1 MALPVAAAVPAL
13 IGAIGGLF
21 KKKKY
26 VLWVWDGTQWNAA
39 AGPAKSSTIKA
50 ADKDWKSK
58 GYTTV
63 IKKAGVSPA
72 PLATAKGDSTLEGL
86 LPYAAIGGG
95 AFILY
100 LILKRR
106 KR

>member
-1 MALPVAAAVPAL
+1 MAISAVVGGVGL
-13 IGAIGGLF
+13 LTGLF

-26 VLWVWDGTQWNAA
+26 VLWVWDGTQWNAT
-39 AGPAKSSTIKA
+39 AGPAKSKTIKA
-50 ADKDWKSK
+50 AEKDWKSK

-72 PLATAKGDSTLEGL
+72 PLVNAKHDSTLEGL

-100 LILKRR
+100 FLLKKRR